1 MNTSDQNKNRSY
13 FGVRIKA
20 NSEKTYH
27 PAEKQ
32 FIDAMQSIV
41 SKYGKLE
48 DQDKKGIWVGYV
60 AAKENDN
67 YSIGVRCSNC
77 AHYESTK
84 VCKIVKQEIEPGG
97 YCRLAAISSES
108 INKEKK

>member
-67 YSIGVRCSNC
+67 YSIGISLNARLI
-77 AHYESTK
+77 STPWERRYNF
-84 VCKIVKQEIEPGG
+84 IT
-97 YCRLAAISSES
+97 
-108 INKEKK
+108 